1 MMPLK
6 AWRKDARVA
15 MIGGYRIAWWAS
27 GDHDDSKPWL
37 LLIHGFPTSSW
48 DWSALWKPLAAH
60 FRLIA
65 ADMLGFG
72 LSDKPKTISYSI
84 LAQADLQE
92 ALLAQAGVA
101 EAHVL
106 AHDYGDTVAQ
116 ELLARQNE
124 GSLSFLIKSI
134 CFLNGGL
141 FPEQHRARRV
151 QKLGLSPLGPLM
163 SLLMSR
169 ARLRASLDEIFGAA
183 TKAGDDEI
191 DAHWALMNMKGGRF
205 VFHKLLRYIP
215 ERIEHRERWVGALKE
230 AKVPLRLIDGGADPV
245 SGAHLYDY
253 YRTQIPNA
261 DAVLL
266 HEIGHYP
273 QTEAPGEVLRHFL
286 EFHRKQRSLAA

>member
-1 MMPLK
+1 MIPLDL
-6 AWRKDARVA
+6 WRKDARIA
-15 MIGGYRIAWWAS
+15 TIGGYRIAWWAS
-27 GDHDDSKPWL
+27 GDQDESKPWL

-60 FRLIA
+60 FRPIA

-72 LSDKPKTISYSI
+72 LSDKPKTIAYSI

-101 EAHVL
+101 EAHIL

-124 GSLSFLIKSI
+124 GALSFLIKSV

-151 QKLGLSPLGPLM
+151 QKLGLTPLGPLI
-163 SLLMSR
+163 SLLIS
-169 ARLRASLDEIFGAA
+169 RASLRTGFDEIFGAA
-183 TKAGDDEI
+183 TRASDQEI
-191 DAHWALMNMKGGRF
+191 DAHWALMNAKGGRF

-215 ERIEHRERWVGALKE
+215 ERIERRERWVGALKE

-245 SGAHLYDY
+245 SGAHLFDC
-253 YRTQIPNA
+253 YRGHVPGA

-266 HEIGHYP
+266 PDIGHYP
-273 QTEAPGEVLRHFL
+273 QTEAPTEVLRHFL